1 MKRLL
6 IIPAIIATLSFTAFA
21 QAPTITTQPAVTTI
35 AFTGLINNSLSVR
48 ASAAGG
54 QTLSYQW
61 FSNTVNSNIGGTPID
76 GATSAR
82 FTVPTNL
89 TLGEHFFF
97 SEVRSTDGAI
107 VRSNVAVVR
116 VFDFDECDLC

>member
-6 IIPAIIATLSFTAFA
+6 ILSALFAMLPIAAFA
-21 QAPTITTQPAVTTI
+21 QAPTITSQPAATTI
-35 AFTGLINNSLSVR
+35 AFTGFINVSLSVGT
-48 ASAAGG
+48 SAAEG
-54 QTLSYQW
+54 QIHSYQW